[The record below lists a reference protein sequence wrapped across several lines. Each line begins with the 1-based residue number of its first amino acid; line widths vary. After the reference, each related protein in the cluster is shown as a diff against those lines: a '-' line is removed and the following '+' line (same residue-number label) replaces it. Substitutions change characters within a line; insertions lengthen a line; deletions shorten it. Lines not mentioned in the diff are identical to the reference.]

1 MKRDSIFYKLFQQYP
16 SVLFQL
22 LKTPP
27 ANADAY
33 SFECVAV
40 KESKFEIDGIFL
52 PPEGEDRGIVY
63 FCEAQFQKDEMLY
76 ERLVS
81 EATLY
86 FYRNRE
92 KFSDWQAVVIY
103 PSKGVEQ
110 SDLDAHQMYFKSGK
124 IHRVY
129 LNKLGDIRKLP
140 IWVAL
145 MVLTTKSEKTA
156 PVEAKYLLSRSQQE
170 PEPLSGAIIEMVTS
184 IMVSKFEQLSR
195 KDIDTMLGIT
205 LKETRVYQ
213 EAKEEG
219 REEGREQEAA
229 DGIFRLLK
237 KRFGQ
242 DLSKSVRAQIESL
255 PLPALRK
262 LTEDLL
268 DFTSLADLQPWLD
281 AQ

>member
-1 MKRDSIFYKLFQQYP
+1 MKRDSIFYKLFQQSP
-16 SVLFQL
+16 SALFQL

-27 ANADAY
+27 SNAEAY
-33 SFECVAV
+33 SFDCVSV

-52 PPEGEDRGIVY
+52 PPESKDPGIVY
-63 FCEAQFQKDEMLY
+63 FCEVQFQKDEILY
-76 ERLVS
+76 ERLIA
-81 EATLY
+81 ECTLY

-92 KFSDWQAVVIY
+92 KFSDWKAVVIY

-110 SDLDAHQMYFKSGK
+110 SDLKPHQVFFEGGK

-145 MVLTTKSEKTA
+145 MVLTTWSKKTA
-156 PVEAKYLLSRSQQE
+156 PDEARYLLERSQQE
-170 PEPLSGAIIEMVTS
+170 PEPLSGAIMEMVTS
-184 IMVSKFEQLSR
+184 IMVSKFEKLSR

-213 EAKEEG
+213 EA
-219 REEGREQEAA
+219 REEGLEEGHANLIVRQ
-229 DGIFRLLK
+229 LK

-242 DLSKSVRAQIESL
+242 EVSEEMRAQIESL
-255 PLPALRK
+255 PLATLEN
-262 LTEDLL
+262 LGEALL

>member
-16 SVLFQL
+16 FVLFEL
-22 LKTPP
+22 LKAPP

-33 SFECVAV
+33 SFDCVAV
-40 KESKFEIDGIFL
+40 KESKFEIDGVFL
-52 PPEGEDRGIVY
+52 PPSGERGIVY
-63 FCEAQFQKDEMLY
+63 FCEVQFQQDEMLY

-92 KFSDWQAVVIY
+92 KFSNWQAVVIY
-103 PSKGVEQ
+103 PSQGVEQ
-110 SDLDAHQMYFKSGK
+110 SDVDAHQFYFKGGQ
-124 IHRVY
+124 IHRVF

-156 PVEAKYLLSRSQQE
+156 PDEAKYLLSRSKQE

-184 IMVSKFEQLSR
+184 IMVSKFEQFSR

-205 LKETRVYQ
+205 VKETRVYR

-219 REEGREQEAA
+219 REEQTVNLIA
-229 DGIFRLLK
+229 RLLK

-242 DLSKSVRAQIESL
+242 DLSEEMRVRIESL
-255 PLPALRK
+255 PLPTLES
-262 LTEDLL
+262 LSEDLL
-268 DFTSLADLQPWLD
+268 DFTSFDDLQPWLD
-281 AQ
+281 TNAQ